1 MAILRASVLR
11 NRLVLRIGREWAQLA
26 LFWAIGIAGWLLV
39 ALAAWRAERS
49 LREGA
54 LVTGYALLAMMLAL
68 AMFNLKKR
76 LVALPLS
83 TARAWMMAH
92 LVIGTLG
99 FPLYLQ
105 HAGGLWPG
113 GHYERALALCF
124 YTVMLS
130 GIAGYVLQRLLPRRL
145 THLEGEVIYER
156 IPSEVFTLRERVE
169 ALVLKGVQDAGAD
182 TLGRYY
188 LESLHWF
195 FRRPRF
201 FLSHLFGSARGARW
215 IRGHVGALRRYLNE
229 TERAALDQIESLALR
244 KNQLDAHYAL
254 QSVLKLWLFVHIPSA
269 VLLIVL
275 AFWHLL
281 VVNIYSR

>member
-1 MAILRASVLR
+1 M
-11 NRLVLRIGREWAQLA
+11 
-26 LFWAIGIAGWLLV
+26 
-39 ALAAWRAERS
+39 
-49 LREGA
+49 
-54 LVTGYALLAMMLAL
+54 
-68 AMFNLKKR
+68 
-76 LVALPLS
+76 
-83 TARAWMMAH
+83 
-92 LVIGTLG
+92 
-99 FPLYLQ
+99 
-105 HAGGLWPG
+105 WPG